1 MISRRA
7 FGLWA
12 GGAAATA
19 VGCAAPE
26 PLVLPE
32 LTFAHLTPILFN
44 VAEAEV
50 IDLYRP
56 PLAPPNVEHTFPVS
70 PAWAARAWARQR
82 IKAGGDEGK
91 VTFTIHDASVTAV
104 PLNVTGGALGL
115 LFDQQAVRYEAS
127 LEVSVAVRRV
137 TNLESSARSHV
148 KRTRTVPESTTLSEL
163 DFVFYSILEE
173 LMQDLD
179 KQMELAIR
187 QYLASTV
194 F

>member
-1 MISRRA
+1 M
-7 FGLWA
+7 
-12 GGAAATA
+12 
-19 VGCAAPE
+19 
-26 PLVLPE
+26 
-32 LTFAHLTPILFN
+32 
-44 VAEAEV
+44 
-50 IDLYRP
+50 
-56 PLAPPNVEHTFPVS
+56 
-70 PAWAARAWARQR
+70 
-82 IKAGGDEGK
+82 
-91 VTFTIHDASVTAV
+91 
-104 PLNVTGGALGL
+104 
-115 LFDQQAVRYEAS
+115 
-127 LEVSVAVRRV
+127 RRV